1 MSVWWD
7 PTPLILQE
15 AASALHHLGIPGQSR
30 GIAVVE
36 RGIQA
41 RQRRPLMRHAGA
53 RSRAQW
59 FVPSG
64 EFPAVELKAGEEA
77 HEGPHPCVR

>member
-7 PTPLILQE
+7 PTPLILQK
-15 AASALHHLGIPGQSR
+15 AASALHHLGIPGQS
-30 GIAVVE
+30 